1 MVALVLLAIVI
12 AFAFDFVNG
21 FHDSANS
28 IATIVSTR
36 VLTPLQ
42 AVSWA
47 AFWNFAAA
55 FTFGTAVAKTVGKG
69 LIDLSIVDP
78 WVILAALLGAIF
90 WDLVT
95 WYYGIP
101 SSSSHA
107 LLGGYAG
114 AAIAKAGVHALIFS
128 GWIKPIAAI
137 VISPL
142 LGFVF
147 AGTLGIGSLWFVRK
161 MRPGRVDRWFRRLQL
176 LSSAAFSFSHGSND
190 AQKTMG
196 IIVGLLVSSNVL
208 FAESGSWLH
217 FFYLPT
223 ADHMP
228 HWVIFGAYT
237 MIALGTLLG
246 GWRIV
251 RTMGTRITQL
261 RPIGGF
267 AAETGGATSI
277 LIASLLGVPVSTT
290 HTISGAIMGVGA
302 TRRASAVRWGV
313 AGEMVVAWVLTIPA
327 SAFAAGALY
336 WLAHLMGVTG

>member
-1 MVALVLLAIVI
+1 VITLVLLTILI

-55 FTFGTAVAKTVGKG
+55 FTFGTAVARTVGKG

-114 AAIAKAGVHALIFS
+114 AAIAKAGVGALIFS

-137 VISPL
+137 V
-142 LGFVF
+142 
-147 AGTLGIGSLWFVRK
+147 
-161 MRPGRVDRWFRRLQL
+161 VDRWFRRLQL

-196 IIVGLLVSSNVL
+196 IIVGLLASSNVL
-208 FAESGSWLH
+208 FVDRVDALH
-217 FFYLPT
+217 FLYLPN
-223 ADHMP
+223 ADHVP
-228 HWVIFGAYT
+228 FWVIYGAHAA
-237 MIALGTLLG
+237 IAAGTLFG

-267 AAETGGATSI
+267 AAETGGASSI
-277 LIASLLGVPVSTT
+277 MIASFLGVPVSTT

-302 TRRASAVRWGV
+302 IRRASAVRWGV

-327 SAFAAGALY
+327 AAFAAGVFY
-336 WLAHLMGVTG
+336 WLAHLIGVTG

>member
-1 MVALVLLAIVI
+1 MAALVVLTILI

-78 WVILAALLGAIF
+78 WVILAALLGAII
-90 WDLVT
+90 WDLIT

-137 VISPL
+137 VVSPL

-147 AGTLGIGSLWFVRK
+147 ASTLGIGSLWIVRNS
-161 MRPGRVDRWFRRLQL
+161 RPGRVDRWFRRLQL

-196 IIVGLLVSSNVL
+196 IILGLLVSSNVL
-208 FAESGSWLH
+208 FADPGHALH
-217 FFYLPT
+217 FLYLPN

-228 HWVIFGAYT
+228 IWVIFGAYS
-237 MIALGTLLG
+237 MISAGTLFG

-267 AAETGGATSI
+267 AAETGGAASI
-277 LIASLLGVPVSTT
+277 LIASFLGVPVSTT

-302 TRRASAVRWGV
+302 IRRASAVRWGV
-313 AGEMVVAWVLTIPA
+313 AGNMVVAWVLTIPA
-327 SAFAAGALY
+327 AAFLAGAFY
-336 WLAHLMGVTG
+336 WLAHLAGITG